1 MAPNAF
7 TPCEG
12 VPTRLVAGD
21 FWTWRA
27 DTFAADYPDPDY
39 ALEYSLAPRA
49 GGDPITA
56 AATPDF
62 EGWLVSKTSAS
73 TATAKVGFYSWTL
86 TATRASDGARAAIGN
101 GTVEVAANP
110 ATAAVASNAR
120 KQLVAIDAVLEGR
133 ITKDVESY
141 SIEGRALT
149 RIPFVELRIMRAR
162 LIAEVAGE
170 DRAAAGKGS
179 GPRYR
184 KLRF

>member
-1 MAPNAF
+1 MASNAF
-7 TPCEG
+7 TPTEG

-27 DTFAADYPDPDY
+27 DTFATDYPSPDY
-39 ALEYSLAPRA
+39 ELNYSLAPRA
-49 GGDPITA
+49 GGAQVTA
-56 AATPDF
+56 WATSDA
-62 EGWLVSKTSAS
+62 EGWLVKK
-73 TATAKVGFYSWTL
+73 TATSSAKAGFYSWVL
-86 TATRASDGARAAIGN
+86 TVTRVFDGARLVIAN

-110 ATAAVASNAR
+110 NTDAVATNAR
-120 KQLVAIDAVLEGR
+120 KQLDAIDAVLEGR

-149 RIPFVELRIMRAR
+149 RIPFAELRIMRAR
-162 LIAEVAGE
+162 LKAEVAAE